1 MIKRIFL
8 FLLTNILILV
18 LISVILTVLRI
29 FWIDVWWY
37 FNWVNYLDVLVYAWV
52 VWFSWALISLFLSKS
67 IVKWTH
73 DIVFIDD
80 SNLSNFS
87 QKEILVYETVRDLA
101 NREWINMPEVWIY
114 NSPEPNAFATW
125 PTKNSALVAVSTW
138 LLENMSNDEIV
149 WVVGHEVSHITNWD
163 MVTMTLLQWVINTF
177 VIFLSRIVASLLDK
191 VLSKDSSDS
200 SESSW
205 PSWIYYIVS
214 IVLEILLWILA
225 SIVVM
230 AFSRYREYRADEW
243 SARFV
248 WKDKMIKALKKLK
261 SLEDMILTHDTDALA
276 TMKIWSEKRSW
287 LFALFSSH
295 PDLDDRI
302 RNLEEKNF

>member
-8 FLLTNILILV
+8 FLLTNILVIV
-18 LISVILTVLRI
+18 LISVTLTVLRI
-29 FWIDVWWY
+29 LWIDVWWY
-37 FNWVNYLDVLVYAWV
+37 FNWVNYLDILIYAWV

-101 NREWINMPEVWIY
+101 NREWIRMPEVWIY
-114 NSPEPNAFATW
+114 KSPEPNAFATW

-191 VLSKDSSDS
+191 VF
-200 SESSW
+200 SEDSW
-205 PSWIYYIVS
+205 PGWVYYIVS
-214 IVLEILLWILA
+214 IVLEILFSILA

-261 SLEDMILTHDTDALA
+261 SLEDMILTDSNDALA

>member
-1 MIKRIFL
+1 MIKRVFL
-8 FLLTNILILV
+8 FLLTNILVIV
-18 LISVILTVLRI
+18 LISVTLTVLRI
-29 FWIDVWWY
+29 LWIDVWWY
-37 FNWVNYLDVLVYAWV
+37 FNWVNYLDILIYAWV

-101 NREWINMPEVWIY
+101 NREWIRMPEVWIY
-114 NSPEPNAFATW
+114 KSPEPNAFATW

-191 VLSKDSSDS
+191 VF
-200 SESSW
+200 SEDSW
-205 PSWIYYIVS
+205 PGWIYYIVS
-214 IVLEILLWILA
+214 MVLEILLSILA

-261 SLEDMILTHDTDALA
+261 SLEDMILTDSNDALA